1 MKSVVDTC
9 IFNKLLDG
17 LLSTED
23 LPADSEFVATHVQ
36 IDELGQTRN
45 DERRAKL
52 LSRFSTLVDTIV
64 PTESMVLDVS
74 KFDQCKLSD
83 GTLYNRLKIDLDS
96 LNDRKENNTKDA
108 LIAEVAIVNQ
118 YALLTADYHLAEVAK
133 KHGCQVTHF
142 AL

>member
-36 IDELGQTRN
+36 IDELNQTRN
-45 DERRAKL
+45 HRRRERL
-52 LSRFSTLVDTIV
+52 LARFLTLVDVIV
-64 PTESMVLDVS
+64 PTESTVLDIS
-74 KFDQCKLSD
+74 KWDQSKLSE
-83 GTLYNRLKIDLDS
+83 GTLYNRLKTDLDS
-96 LNDRKENNTKDA
+96 LNDGKDNNRKDA

-118 YALLTADYHLAEVAK
+118 YALLIADYHLAEIAR
-133 KHGCQVTHF
+133 KHGCQVRHF